1 MEKNE
6 KDLAAGIMASE
17 EASEVTMVMENDHG
31 RGGGWGGPRSEDDGN
46 TEPTN
51 ILFALR
57 MLNVFS
63 VVITMHCFLITKSVQ
78 TLTSDVS
85 GGYKSWLN
93 ASNHSV

>member
-6 KDLAAGIMASE
+6 KDLAAGMVASE

-31 RGGGWGGPRSEDDGN
+31 RRGGWGGPRSEDDGN

-51 ILFALR
+51 ILFALQ

-63 VVITMHCFLITKSVQ
+63 VVITTTIRKNFKILKESRDQ
-78 TLTSDVS
+78 
-85 GGYKSWLN
+85 
-93 ASNHSV
+93 